1 MAKSAANRAH
11 NGGKGR
17 KHAIATKRTIV
28 RHLNEALIE
37 RQKTK
42 QALAEELQTSRS
54 QLARLLDPEN
64 VAVSL
69 ETIARA
75 AAVLG
80 KRIVFFVEDL
90 DCPPKLNFRTSN
102 KPVKRASVQGVA
114 PSQIEEIAS

>member
-1 MAKSAANRAH
+1 MANSAANRE
-11 NGGKGR
+11 NNSGQGR
-17 KHAIATKRTIV
+17 QHAIATKRTIV

-42 QALAEELQTSRS
+42 QALAQELQTSRS

-80 KRIVFFVEDL
+80 KRLVFLVEDA
-90 DCPPKLNFRTSN
+90 DCPPKLNSRTAN
-102 KPVKRASVQGVA
+102 KSVRSVSVQT
-114 PSQIEEIAS
+114 PSRIEEVAS